1 MIRRPPRSTRT
12 DTLFPDTT
20 RCRSWVVPWFG
31 WPSTG
36 DESEVIARYFRFATD
51 HKVIGLQYLWAAI
64 FAFGIAGVMAMA
76 MRLELISPGL
86 SFFAT
91 SQDYN
96 TVFSIHGS
104 LMLFAVAVV
113 AIVGGF
119 GDRQGV
125 VSGNRLSVGVCLGG
139 GQTIKKKKQ
148 KRI

>member
-1 MIRRPPRSTRT
+1 
-12 DTLFPDTT
+12 
-20 RCRSWVVPWFG
+20 
-31 WPSTG
+31 
-36 DESEVIARYFRFATD
+36 
-51 HKVIGLQYLWAAI
+51 
-64 FAFGIAGVMAMA
+64 MAMA

-119 GDRQGV
+119 GNYFVPLMIGAEDMVFPMLNGV
-125 VSGNRLSVGVCLGG
+125 SCWFVRSDDNTSELLSLMRISTAVFFLKN
-139 GQTIKKKKQ
+139 KKTV
-148 KRI
+148 

>member
-1 MIRRPPRSTRT
+1 
-12 DTLFPDTT
+12 
-20 RCRSWVVPWFG
+20 
-31 WPSTG
+31 
-36 DESEVIARYFRFATD
+36 
-51 HKVIGLQYLWAAI
+51 
-64 FAFGIAGVMAMA
+64 MAMA

-119 GDRQGV
+119 GNYFVPLMIGAEDMVFPRLNGVSWWFVLPGVFAMVLSPLLGGFPTGWTGSAPLSAMDTPGQDRTSGV
-125 VSGNRLSVGVCLGG
+125 VGKGG
-139 GQTIKKKKQ
+139 FGWC
-148 KRI
+148 